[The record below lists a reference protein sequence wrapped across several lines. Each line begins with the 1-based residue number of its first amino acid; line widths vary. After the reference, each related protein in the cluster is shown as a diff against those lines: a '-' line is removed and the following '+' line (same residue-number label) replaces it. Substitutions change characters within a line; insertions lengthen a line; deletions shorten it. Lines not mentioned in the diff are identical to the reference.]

1 MDSYVLLKSNQI
13 KKIVNDDLKKAIL
26 YCTDIN
32 SDNNDTEIV
41 SFNDI
46 YCVDVDINLLKSKS
60 IYKE

>member
-13 KKIVNDDLKKAIL
+13 KKIVSDDFKQGIL

-32 SDNNDTEIV
+32 SNKGAEIV

-46 YCVDVDINLLKSKS
+46 YCVDVDLDLLKTK
-60 IYKE
+60 IFYKE